1 MKMDELLSLRNMS
14 LYMEIVHTV
23 VEKLNTIQQI
33 QYHILQVMRLQM
45 QNYMNKNLAHMKCFL
60 VKIKEPKK
68 KSYKPVGPMIDIM
81 TNPDKK
87 GQNIDIKV

>member
-1 MKMDELLSLRNMS
+1 
-14 LYMEIVHTV
+14 
-23 VEKLNTIQQI
+23 
-33 QYHILQVMRLQM
+33 MRLQM

-81 TNPDKK
+81 TNSDKK